1 MNFYS
6 WSPRGTL
13 IRMPL
18 FVLLWAVLAATF
30 SDAPEAD
37 AGEMD
42 ASWALSDYLR

>member
-18 FVLLWAVLAATF
+18 FLLLWAVLAVTF
-30 SDAPEAD
+30 SDAPESAEP
-37 AGEMD
+37 EMESTGSLG
-42 ASWALSDYLR
+42 AYLR